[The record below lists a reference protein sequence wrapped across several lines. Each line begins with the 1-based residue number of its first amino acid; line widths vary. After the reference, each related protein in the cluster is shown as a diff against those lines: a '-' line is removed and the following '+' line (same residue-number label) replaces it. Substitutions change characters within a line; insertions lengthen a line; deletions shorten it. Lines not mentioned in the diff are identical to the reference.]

1 MQNLWK
7 DEEEFINKTC
17 RKFRCMAFLDG
28 VELKGKI
35 IKFKYH
41 QASNAES
48 YLCLGSSCSAYFE
61 IVYLGNETIL
71 AGKTIR
77 LFIDI
82 NRSNGHIPPYYGMV
96 SLGPHSIT
104 KVEKNGN
111 TVSILAY
118 DDLSAISGTSDEIF
132 VSVRHFLANYI
143 QNYYGIFIAG
153 IYINDDFYK
162 QIIDYKF
169 NTSTKNMKDKELL
182 AYTSQLFG
190 TNVTPDNGGYGIE
203 TKKTS
208 YCHRWYDE
216 HYGVYKITPDRIYEF
231 KKNGDL
237 YSVDKLECIVEK
249 EVNGETVKEKLKAGL
264 GTGGISFSNP
274 FMTQDILNKIY
285 GFMGGLVYQPCTLK
299 ILGDPRLEVG
309 DIVTVVDTDG
319 KEYKVPIMAMD
330 MEYDGG
336 ITTTITAYGGSDGM
350 SSSSGPTAQAIEK
363 VYVKMYEADRVV
375 ADKVTAAEGEIKKLS
390 GDYLDFKEGE
400 FESLKSDTAEFKS
413 TTTESL
419 KAVNANIENLTGDY
433 GEFKELTTTNL
444 TATTGKIDNLQSDH
458 AEFKE
463 AVVQNFSATNANI
476 TNLSGNFAD
485 FKTGEFEILKS
496 DTANF
501 KKITTESL
509 NAATANIENL
519 TGSFVE
525 FKEGE
530 FEALKSDTAEF
541 KEATIENLKAVTG
554 EFESL
559 NTKYAEVDLANIKD
573 GCITTAMIGTGV
585 IETTQIADGSI
596 TDAKIVDLTANKITA
611 GTLDAGN
618 INVINLNCA
627 NLTVGTINGK
637 QIADGAIDTDNIA
650 PGAIQTEQIGEGV
663 ITTEQI
669 ASGTIKEENI
679 ALGAITA
686 SRLNLPSHILM

>member
-1 MQNLWK
+1 MK
-7 DEEEFINKTC
+7 YCTPDTIEELSKKSRRIFCNVLVDDVKLSGRLVKLKHHQSGNSEGIICVGSICASYIEIDYVGPEDDFIGKAINIHYHLEADPSLIIIWYGP
-17 RKFRCMAFLDG
+17 F
-28 VELKGKI
+28 KI
-35 IKFKYH
+35 IK
-41 QASNAES
+41 AEKK
-48 YLCLGSSCSAYFE
+48 GG
-61 IVYLGNETIL
+61 VT
-71 AGKTIR
+71 
-77 LFIDI
+77 
-82 NRSNGHIPPYYGMV
+82 
-96 SLGPHSIT
+96 SL
-104 KVEKNGN
+104 
-111 TVSILAY
+111 LAY
-118 DDLSAISGTSDEIF
+118 DIMGLIGNTCELDRSKTNWGLYTVESYT
-132 VSVRHFLANYI
+132 N
-143 QNYYGIFIAG
+143 AG
-153 IYINDDFYK
+153 DRIYIDFGN
-162 QIIDYKF
+162 IESDLF
-169 NTSTKNMKDKELL
+169 NTVYAMWWKI
-182 AYTSQLFG
+182 AYESKGYLDYWKCMSQLFG
-190 TNVTPDNGGYGIE
+190 AYIVQRDESNSWDFGFPTYVWRWYKEPTGGYIIP
-203 TKKTS
+203 S
-208 YCHRWYDE
+208 
-216 HYGVYKITPDRIYEF
+216 DRVYEF
-231 KKNGDL
+231 NKNGNP
-237 YSVDKLECIVEK
+237 YSIDKIECIVEK
-249 EVNGETVKEKLKAGL
+249 EVNGVVIKEKLKSGL
-264 GTGGISFSNP
+264 GTTGITFSNNY
-274 FMTQDILNKIY
+274 MTQELLDELYKSVCGIT
-285 GFMGGLVYQPCTLK
+285 YQPATVK
-299 ILGDPRLEVG
+299 IFGDLRLELG
-309 DIVTVVDTDG
+309 DIVTIVDTDG
-319 KEYKVPIMAMD
+319 EKYKIPIMSIET
-330 MEYDGG
+330 EYDGG
-336 ITTTITAYGGSDGM
+336 VTTTFASFGGADEM

-363 VYVKMYEADRVV
+363 VYVKMYEADQVI

-433 GEFKELTTTNL
+433 GEFKELITTNL

-463 AVVQNFSATNANI
+463 AVAQNFSATNANI

-496 DTANF
+496 NTANF

-637 QIADGAIDTDNIA
+637 QIAAGAIDTDNIA